1 MRKREVERKG
11 VWSRL
16 SGTSFTIITTTT
28 GGGGVT
34 VGTGVN
40 LARKNVRAAVRISV
54 GKVTMGEGV
63 TVVVIVGV
71 EEVVGVAVE
80 EIMEEGMTVEEATSE
95 C

>member
-71 EEVVGVAVE
+71 EVVGVAVE